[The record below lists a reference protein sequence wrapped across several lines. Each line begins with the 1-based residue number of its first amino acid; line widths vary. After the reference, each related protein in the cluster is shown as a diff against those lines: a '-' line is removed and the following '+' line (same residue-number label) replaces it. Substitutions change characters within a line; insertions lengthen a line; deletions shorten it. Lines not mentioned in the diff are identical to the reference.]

1 MWRVLLIPFP
11 QVAVSFSDSPSPA
24 AASSETLKCE
34 GLVSTEQGSC
44 QAAAEEDEGD
54 EDDGDMTQSSEAGFQ
69 FKGYTFSKPFHLS
82 VSYGE
87 IPVPQTT
94 PGSPSPLRELA

>member
-1 MWRVLLIPFP
+1 
-11 QVAVSFSDSPSPA
+11 
-24 AASSETLKCE
+24 
-34 GLVSTEQGSC
+34 
-44 QAAAEEDEGD
+44 
-54 EDDGDMTQSSEAGFQ
+54 MTQSSEAGFQ